1 MTLRGPLT
9 SESSPDWFWGHRSFN
24 ADDPQAPQN
33 GLFRRKADGKRCIV
47 SGDCCQG
54 ARPVPFSRRY
64 FLTRSGISLIGFS
77 TMPAFLQ
84 RAMAATPSAGKK
96 QLVVL
101 FQRGAAD
108 GLNIVV
114 PFGEADYYRL
124 RPTIAIPQ
132 PRNGAADAALD
143 LDGFFALHPSLV
155 SLAPLFQKNELAIVH
170 AAGSPDP
177 TRSHFDAQDFM
188 ESGTPGV
195 KSTDDGWL
203 NRALESVPEER
214 ASPFR
219 AVAMGPNL
227 PRMLRGSAAAI
238 ALPDVKQFRVMAQ
251 SPGAGQIA
259 EGGFEAM
266 YAQTVDHALRGTG
279 TETFEAIDMLR
290 KADPAKY
297 KPENGA
303 SYGNS
308 RLGQSLQQIGQLL
321 KADIGTEVLFV
332 DSGGWDNHVN
342 EGGVQGQLS
351 NLLRDLGQGMAAFR
365 QDMGDRMEN
374 IVFVTMSEFG
384 RTAKENG
391 NRGTDH
397 GHANCMFVMGGGVRG
412 GKVYGRWPGLSQ
424 GQLNEGRDLALTT
437 DFRSVLGEILARH
450 LGVRDLAPV
459 FPGFDNS
466 PRKFTGLIRSDG

>member
-1 MTLRGPLT
+1 MTN
-9 SESSPDWFWGHRSFN
+9 ECCE
-24 ADDPQAPQN
+24 
-33 GLFRRKADGKRCIV
+33 GKRPLV
-47 SGDCCQG
+47 
-54 ARPVPFSRRY
+54 FSRRY
-64 FLTRSGISLIGFS
+64 FMKQGGIAMVGLS

-84 RAMAATPSAGKK
+84 RAIAAAPVSGKK

-114 PFGEADYYRL
+114 PFGEQNYYRM
-124 RPTIAIPQ
+124 RPSIAIPE
-132 PRNGAADAALD
+132 PRRGGTDCAVD
-143 LDGFFALHPSLV
+143 LDGFFGLHPSLAP
-155 SLAPLFQKNELAIVH
+155 LAPLFHKNELAIVH

-188 ESGTPGV
+188 ESGTPGR
-195 KSTDDGWL
+195 KATEDGWL
-203 NRALESVPEER
+203 NRALETIPEEN

-219 AVAMGPNL
+219 AVAMGTNL
-227 PRMLRGSAAAI
+227 PRMLRGTAPAI
-238 ALPDVKQFRVMAQ
+238 ALPDVRQFKVMAQ
-251 SPGAGQIA
+251 NSTQGQVA

-290 KADPAKY
+290 KADPGKY
-297 KPENGA
+297 QPENGA
-303 SYGNS
+303 DYGKN

-321 KADIGTEVLFV
+321 KADIGAEVLFV
-332 DSGGWDNHVN
+332 DCGGWDNHVN
-342 EGGVQGQLS
+342 EGGAQGQLS
-351 NLLRDLGQGMAAFR
+351 NLLKDLGQGMAAFR

-397 GHANCMFVMGGGVRG
+397 GHANCMFVMGGDVKG
-412 GKVYGRWPGLSQ
+412 GKVCGRWPGLGE

-437 DFRSVLGEILARH
+437 DFRSVLGEILRKH
-450 LGVRDLAPV
+450 NGVKDLGPV
-459 FPGFDNS
+459 FPSFDNDW
-466 PRKFTGLIRSDG
+466 RKFTDLIRG